1 MNDYIREAIPHHLNQ
16 SYQNFEI
23 IIVSENIDSE
33 RFPKT
38 RFVKV
43 GKVPPAEKRNVGVRE
58 AKGEIIAFIDDDA
71 YPEKDWLKNALAE
84 FEDENIVAAGGPSLP
99 PHKSTFFQRV
109 SNEVYRLSSPK
120 TGMRYGKARR
130 QEVEDWVTCNFF
142 VKRKDFL
149 DVGGFDATKWGGED
163 TQVCYE
169 LTKDGRKIVY
179 NPDLIIYHHPRKNL
193 KAHLRQTLFWAM
205 WRAYLMKRYPKDSVR
220 LTFIAPSLLV
230 LWLFIGGV
238 VSLFWKNFGY
248 LYLGIFGLYVF
259 FLLIVGLRTK
269 SPKLFFPVMIVTML
283 TQLIYGVGFLKG
295 VFTKGEPTKVTF
307 NPADVKKVK

>member
-1 MNDYIREAIPHHLNQ
+1 MKNKPKFSVIIPTRDMNDYIREAIPYHLNQ

-23 IIVSENIDSE
+23 IIVSENIGSE
-33 RFPKT
+33 KFPKT

-58 AKGEIIAFIDDDA
+58 ANGEIIAFIDDDA
-71 YPEKDWLKNALAE
+71 YPEKDWLKNALTE

-269 SPKLFFPVMIVTML
+269 SP
-283 TQLIYGVGFLKG
+283 
-295 VFTKGEPTKVTF
+295 
-307 NPADVKKVK
+307 